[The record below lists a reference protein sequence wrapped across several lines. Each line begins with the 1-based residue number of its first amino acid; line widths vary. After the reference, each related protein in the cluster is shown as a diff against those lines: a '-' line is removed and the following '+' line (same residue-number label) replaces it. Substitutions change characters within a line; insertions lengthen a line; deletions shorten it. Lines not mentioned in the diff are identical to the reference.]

1 MIANIFIKRP
11 VTAIVISIVLAITG
25 VICILNLPIDQY
37 PDITP
42 PVVQVNGQFTG
53 ADAQTVEQT
62 VATPIEQQVNGTPG
76 MEYMQSNN
84 TNNGLMQMNVTF
96 KIGTDID
103 IATLDVQNRVSIASP
118 LLPAVVSRLGL
129 TVRAVNPSMLMMVAI
144 YAPKGT
150 HEITFLDNYTNIFVQ
165 DALLRV
171 PGVGSINRFTD
182 DFSMRIWM
190 NPEKMAAY
198 SLTPADVI
206 AALNAQN
213 VQVAAGSAGVPPQ
226 TKAQAYELG
235 ILVNGRL
242 SKVTE
247 FQKVVVKTI
256 PATGELI
263 YLKDVARVEL
273 GKFTFSSNS
282 FVDGKRASYLQIYQA
297 PGSNALET
305 ANGIYAALATL
316 KKSFPADVDYSV
328 PFESVTVVKVSM
340 TDVVHTLLMTL
351 GLVALV
357 VFLFLQNW
365 RSTLIPVLAI
375 PVSILGTFC
384 FFIPLGFTINTLTMF
399 GFVLAIGIV
408 VDDAIIVVE
417 AVQHYID
424 HEDMSAKEATYMAMK
439 DISAPVIAIALI
451 LAAVFVPVGFIPGIV
466 GRLYQQFAITIAI
479 SVMLSAFIA
488 LSLTPALCTLLLKP
502 SPKEGDKKLNWSDRM
517 FGRFNKWFDKVTEK
531 YSNGVKWS
539 IKASRFIIILL
550 VCICAGTIL
559 LFEHKPT
566 GFIPSEDDGNLYVT
580 FQLPPA
586 SATSQSVDVMTK
598 LMQVISSTPGVA
610 HYAALSG
617 LNVITN
623 ATNSNCGTIYCQLSP
638 WDDRGKSSEQVPGI
652 IGVLRKRIADAGI
665 KNASIQVIQPS
676 PIPGVGS
683 TVGFSFQIEQRN
695 TNDDVHQFEKVVNN
709 FITEANKNPAIVNA
723 FTYYTAHTPNFSL
736 TVDRDKC
743 EKLGVNIADVFTT
756 IQAYMGSLYINDFT
770 TYNRTFHVVVQAD
783 TMYRALIS
791 DMDKYY
797 VRNQAG
803 QMLPLGTLISYQP
816 VEAAPLISH
825 FNIFRSAEVDGSSG
839 QGYSSTQTLD
849 ELKKVADKVLPQG
862 YAYEYSGLSYE
873 EIKAGSTTIYI
884 FIFSIT
890 FVFLFLAALY
900 ESWSVPFSV
909 LLAVPIGAFG
919 AIIAL
924 IFLPKITNNVYA
936 QIGLITLIGLAA
948 KNAILIVEFA
958 KVRVDRGEDLMKS
971 TLDAVRLR
979 LRPIVMTSLAFIL
992 GVLPLVFATGAG
1004 AIARRTIGYTV
1015 LGGMLAA
1022 SSLAIFIVP
1031 VLYVLI
1037 TKLSYGKKKLAYL
1050 VEHHEDLMEKAR
1062 KVEEQNIDP
1071 ELEYEIG
1078 KDREL
1083 NGKGQKGDHK
1093 EGTGDMPKTITV
1105 SDQHLLTASHKE
1117 AEEKLLPPGEEK
1129 TELMLPPGESA
1140 PDSGHLLPPADKNKD
1155 SNNGTNDEN
1164 KPEEDKPVQE

>member
-1 MIANIFIKRP
+1 MIANTFIKRP
-11 VTAIVISIVLAITG
+11 VTAIVISIVLVITG
-25 VICILNLPIDQY
+25 TVSILLLPIDQY

-62 VATPIEQQVNGTPG
+62 VATPIEEQVNGTPG
-76 MEYMQSNN
+76 MEYMQSNS

-103 IATLDVQNRVSIASP
+103 VAALDVQNRVSIATP

-144 YAPKGT
+144 YSPKST
-150 HEITFLDNYTNIFVQ
+150 HNNTFLDNYTNIFVQ

-190 NPEKMAAY
+190 NPDKMASY
-198 SLTPADVI
+198 SLTPTDVI
-206 AALNAQN
+206 NALNAQN
-213 VQVAAGSAGVPPQ
+213 VQVAAGTAGVPPQ
-226 TKAQAYELG
+226 SSSQTYELG

-242 SKVTE
+242 SKVPE
-247 FQKVVVKTI
+247 FENIIVKTN
-256 PATGELI
+256 PTTGALI

-282 FVDGKRASYLQIYQA
+282 FVDGHRASYLQIYQA

-305 ANGIYAALATL
+305 ANGIYAELAKL
-316 KKSFPADVDYSV
+316 KQSFPSDVEYSV

-340 TDVVHTLLMTL
+340 QDVVGTLLKTL
-351 GLVALV
+351 GLVAVV

-375 PVSILGTFC
+375 PVSIFGTFC

-424 HEDMSAKEATYMAMK
+424 HDKMSPKEATYQAMK

-479 SVMLSAFIA
+479 SVMISAFIA

-502 SPKEGDKKLNWSDRM
+502 TPEGKKMNWLN
-517 FGRFNKWFDKVTEK
+517 RFFAKFNDWFDRVTAK
-531 YSNGVKWS
+531 YTNGVKWS
-539 IKASRFIIILL
+539 IKSSRLIIILL
-550 VCICAGTIL
+550 VAICAGAY
-559 LFEHKPT
+559 FMFQAKPS

-580 FQLPPA
+580 YQLPPA
-586 SATSQSVDVMTK
+586 SSTAQSVDVMQR
-598 LMQVISSTPGVA
+598 LMKVISSTPGVA

-617 LNVITN
+617 LNVVTN
-623 ATNSNCGTIYCQLSP
+623 ASNSNNGTIYCQLKP

-652 IGVLRKRIADAGI
+652 VGVLQKRINDAGI
-665 KNASIQVIQPS
+665 KNANVQVIQPS
-676 PIPGVGS
+676 PLPGVGQ
-683 TVGFSFQIEQRN
+683 TVGFSMQIEQRN
-695 TNDDVHQFEKVVNN
+695 TNDNLQDFEKVIDK
-709 FITEANKNPAIVNA
+709 FLAAANKNPAISKA
-723 FTYYTAHTPNFSL
+723 FSYYQAHTPNYNL
-736 TVDRDKC
+736 TVDREKC

-783 TMYRALIS
+783 TLFRTKIE

-797 VRNQAG
+797 VRNSAG
-803 QMLPLGTLISYQP
+803 NMVPLGTLISYKP
-816 VEAAPLISH
+816 IAAPPLVSH
-825 FNIFRSAEVDGSSG
+825 FNIFRTAEIDGTSAE
-839 QGYSSTQTLD
+839 GYSSTDALTALQELATKTLP
-849 ELKKVADKVLPQG
+849 EG
-862 YAYEYSGLSYE
+862 YTFEFSGLSYE
-873 EIKAGSTTIYI
+873 EQKAGSTTIYI
-884 FIFSIT
+884 FMFSIT

-919 AIIAL
+919 AILAL
-924 IFLPKITNNVYA
+924 LFVPTLTNNVYA

-958 KVRVDRGEDLMKS
+958 KVRVDMGEELIKS
-971 TLDAVRLR
+971 TLEAVSLR
-979 LRPIVMTSLAFIL
+979 LRPIIMTSLAFIL
-992 GVLPLVFATGAG
+992 GVLPLVLATGAG
-1004 AIARRTIGYTV
+1004 AVARQTIGYTV
-1015 LGGMLAA
+1015 LGGMFAA
-1022 SSLAIFIVP
+1022 STIAIFIVP
-1031 VLYVLI
+1031 VLYVVI
-1037 TKLSYGKKKLAYL
+1037 TRFSYGKEKLEAL
-1050 VEHHEDLMEKAR
+1050 QANREELIAKAK
-1062 KVEEQNIDP
+1062 KVEAQNIDP
-1071 ELEYEIG
+1071 ELEYEIQ
-1078 KDREL
+1078 KSREL
-1083 NGKGQKGDHK
+1083 SKQG
-1093 EGTGDMPKTITV
+1093 
-1105 SDQHLLTASHKE
+1105 
-1117 AEEKLLPPGEEK
+1117 
-1129 TELMLPPGESA
+1129 
-1140 PDSGHLLPPADKNKD
+1140 
-1155 SNNGTNDEN
+1155 
-1164 KPEEDKPVQE
+1164 

>member
-1 MIANIFIKRP
+1 MIANTFIKRP
-11 VTAIVISIVLAITG
+11 VTAIVISIVLVITG
-25 VICILNLPIDQY
+25 TVSILLLPIDQY

-42 PVVQVNGQFTG
+42 PIVQVNGQFTG

-62 VATPIEQQVNGTPG
+62 VATPIEEQVNGTPG
-76 MEYMQSNN
+76 MEYMQSNS

-96 KIGTDID
+96 KIGTNID
-103 IATLDVQNRVSIASP
+103 VAALDVQNRVSIATP

-150 HEITFLDNYTNIFVQ
+150 HNITFLDNYTNIFIQ

-171 PGVGSINRFTD
+171 PGVGNISRFTD

-190 NPEKMAAY
+190 NPEKMASY
-198 SLTPADVI
+198 SLTPTDVI
-206 AALNAQN
+206 NALNAQN
-213 VQVAAGSAGVPPQ
+213 VQVAAGTAGVPPQ
-226 TKAQAYELG
+226 SSSQTYELG

-242 SKVTE
+242 SKVSE
-247 FQKVVVKTI
+247 FENIVVKTI
-256 PATGELI
+256 PATGELV

-305 ANGIYAALATL
+305 AKGIYNELAKLRQT
-316 KKSFPADVDYSV
+316 FPSDVEYSV

-340 TDVVHTLLMTL
+340 SDVVDTLLKTL
-351 GLVALV
+351 ALVAVV
-357 VFLFLQNW
+357 VFLFLQSF

-375 PVSILGTFC
+375 PVSIFGTFC

-424 HEDMSAKEATYMAMK
+424 HDKMSPKEATYQAMK
-439 DISAPVIAIALI
+439 DISAPVVAIALI

-479 SVMLSAFIA
+479 SVMISAFIA

-502 SPKEGDKKLNWSDRM
+502 TDESKKNKGL
-517 FGRFNKWFDKVTEK
+517 NKWFNKFNLWFDRVTDKYTA
-531 YSNGVKWS
+531 GVKKS
-539 IKASRFIIILL
+539 IEGARYIVILL
-550 VCICAGTIL
+550 ICVCIGAYF
-559 LFEHKPT
+559 LFQQKPT

-586 SATSQSVDVMTK
+586 SSTTQSVDVMSK
-598 LMQVISSTPGVA
+598 LMHVVATTPGIA

-617 LNVITN
+617 LNVVTN
-623 ATNSNCGTIYCQLSP
+623 ASNSNNGTIYCQLAP
-638 WDDRGKSSEQVPGI
+638 WDDRNKPEEQVPGI
-652 IGVLRKRIADAGI
+652 IKVLQKRIADAGVR
-665 KNASIQVIQPS
+665 NANVQVIQPS
-676 PIPGVGS
+676 PLPGVGA
-683 TVGFSFQIEQRN
+683 TVGFSMQIEQRSTTDN
-695 TNDDVHQFEKVVNN
+695 LQQFEDVVDK
-709 FITEANKNPAIVNA
+709 FVTEANKNPAITKA
-723 FTYYTAHTPNFSL
+723 FSFYSARTPNFNL
-736 TVDRDKC
+736 RVDREKC
-743 EKLGVNIADVFTT
+743 EKLGINIADVFTT

-783 TMYRALIS
+783 TAFRTLIT
-791 DMDKYY
+791 DMNKYY

-803 QMLPLGTLISYQP
+803 QMVPLGTVISYKP
-816 VEAAPLISH
+816 IEASPLISH
-825 FNIFRSAEVDGSSG
+825 FNIFRTAEIDGSSAE
-839 QGYSSTQTLD
+839 GYSSTQALSALQD
-849 ELKKVADKVLPQG
+849 VAARVLPEG
-862 YAYEYSGLSYE
+862 YTYEFSGLSYE

-884 FIFSIT
+884 FLFSIT

-909 LLAVPIGAFG
+909 LLAVPVGAFG
-919 AIIAL
+919 AILAL
-924 IFLPKITNNVYA
+924 YLVPSLTDNVYA

-958 KVRVDRGEDLMKS
+958 KVRVDMGEELIKS
-971 TLDAVRLR
+971 TLEAVRLR
-979 LRPIVMTSLAFIL
+979 LRPIIMTSLAFIL

-1004 AIARRTIGYTV
+1004 AVARRTIGMTV
-1015 LGGMLAA
+1015 LGGMFAA
-1022 SSLAIFIVP
+1022 STLAIFIVP

-1037 TKLSYGKKKLAYL
+1037 TKVSYGKEQLAWL
-1050 VEHHEDLMEKAR
+1050 QAHREELLEKAK
-1062 KVEEQNIDP
+1062 KVEAQNIDP
-1071 ELEYEIG
+1071 ELEYEIQ
-1078 KDREL
+1078 KSREL
-1083 NGKGQKGDHK
+1083 NK
-1093 EGTGDMPKTITV
+1093 
-1105 SDQHLLTASHKE
+1105 
-1117 AEEKLLPPGEEK
+1117 
-1129 TELMLPPGESA
+1129 
-1140 PDSGHLLPPADKNKD
+1140 AD
-1155 SNNGTNDEN
+1155 
-1164 KPEEDKPVQE
+1164 